1 MQLLNVLVVRGLH
14 LRHVDC
20 RLRRAKCRQRAAL
33 SALSLGTRERERER
47 AMLTFFPLISFE
59 ASYIMSIQGLC
70 VRNMATVMKAMA
82 CSAVSV
88 LAINRTADG

>member
-1 MQLLNVLVVRGLH
+1 
-14 LRHVDC
+14 
-20 RLRRAKCRQRAAL
+20 
-33 SALSLGTRERERER
+33 
-47 AMLTFFPLISFE
+47 MLTFFPLISFE